1 MMEKVIK
8 VLLADDS
15 EHFGKPCAAIMRAHS
30 LDVHTVQKDGR
41 QVYPLSSRC
50 VGCDYGFLFATSD
63 AIGVK
68 GYKG

>member
-1 MMEKVIK
+1 MEKVIK

-41 QVYPLSSRC
+41 QVYPSRADASD
-50 VGCDYGFLFATSD
+50 GDYGLLYRIWTQS
-63 AIGVK
+63 G
-68 GYKG
+68 